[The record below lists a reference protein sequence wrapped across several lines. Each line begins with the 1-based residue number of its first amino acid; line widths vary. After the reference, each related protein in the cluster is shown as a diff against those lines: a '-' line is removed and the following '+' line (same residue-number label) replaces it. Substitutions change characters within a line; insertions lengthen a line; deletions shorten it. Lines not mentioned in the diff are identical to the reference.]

1 MRGALGL
8 LTDLQEKFDL
18 NYVLAV
24 DSEPFESEV
33 GKEKILHIGTVGK
46 LMPVVVAQGVLSH
59 MKEPLKGINALS
71 LLVAIA
77 SQLDLHPD
85 LADQALGEM
94 SPSFLV
100 LSQRFEG
107 AVRCIDR
114 ALCGWLFQCIA
125 FEENTSRALATNL

>member
-33 GKEKILHIGTVGK
+33 GKEKVLHIGTVGK

-77 SQLDLHPD
+77 NQLDLHPD
-85 LADQALGEM
+85 LADQALGET

-107 AVRCIDR
+107 PVRCIDR
-114 ALCGWLFQCIA
+114 ALCGWLFQCSA
-125 FEENTSRALATNL
+125 FEENTPRAPTADL